1 MCCDPVVPHQGIH
14 PAGKCICLYQ
24 KPCSRMFLET
34 PFVKSPK
41 LEITQKSINNEMNKK
56 TVVWSHNETLYRMR
70 TSDLQLPRVVWM
82 KFKPQCWT
90 QESRHRGSGP
100 ILCAHYLRLTPT
112 VWWDLYKIQTQ
123 ANRTHAVLGQDSDN
137 LWWVEAEGDLV
148 EVNMLWFLFWV
159 LVTWLGSVLEN
170 SLNPSFI
177 TCALFCMYLT
187 FLKAKLWWFWTVV
200 LMLLNY
206 GVGEDSW
213 ESLGQQGD
221 PTNQRKSV
229 LNIRWKDWCWS
240 WSSLTLATW

>member
-1 MCCDPVVPHQGIH
+1 MDEVQTTMLNAGI
-14 PAGKCICLYQ
+14 Q
-24 KPCSRMFLET
+24 
-34 PFVKSPK
+34 
-41 LEITQKSINNEMNKK
+41 TQRF
-56 TVVWSHNETLYRMR
+56 WSHPVRTLS
-70 TSDLQLPRVVWM
+70 TS
-82 KFKPQCWT
+82 
-90 QESRHRGSGP
+90 H
-100 ILCAHYLRLTPT
+100 AY

-240 WSSLTLATW
+240 WSSNTLATW